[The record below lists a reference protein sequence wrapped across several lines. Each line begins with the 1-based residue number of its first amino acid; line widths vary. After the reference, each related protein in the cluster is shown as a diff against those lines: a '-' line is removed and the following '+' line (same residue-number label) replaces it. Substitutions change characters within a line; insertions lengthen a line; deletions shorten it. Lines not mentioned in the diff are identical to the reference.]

1 MSRDIYFYM
10 LLSVLLFVLLGIFFI
25 CKEKKISKE
34 IMILRKRY
42 YSDECKKNA
51 RKRKL
56 KKIQKIYGVCK
67 SVCLILPIFIF
78 LIIIIFISVKK
89 AIVRD
94 KIEAVVVDIGGEI
107 ARINL
112 LETFSGDQGIEETV
126 EELFSE
132 MPCWELYHD
141 NSKSG
146 EKKRQAYVDAV
157 SKKISDK
164 GNWISENYVV
174 IDPRGKNEREL
185 YDANKETLDE
195 MESKRVGEGCKLE
208 DVQQGKVPPL
218 HISGDTAKIEADMRW
233 QNYVIKPEVSMLQ
246 QASKASA
253 DAAIGFSEDSSLIEM
268 TVRYAVYAVNG
279 YLLLMRY
286 EIAGESK
293 ADCCFWIAKIFRI
306 LSDTLPEEWEGLV
319 EHCEMLSYAFC
330 EIGVSYLEQL
340 DEKNDHANELLRLH
354 DEMDARTQQ

>member
-1 MSRDIYFYM
+1 MSRDIHFYM
-10 LLSVLLFVLLGIFFI
+10 LLIGLLFVFLGIFFN
-25 CKEKKISKE
+25 CKGKKISQE

-56 KKIQKIYGVCK
+56 KKVQKIYGVCK
-67 SVCLILPIFIF
+67 RVCLILPIFIF
-78 LIIIIFISVKK
+78 LIIIIFINVNK
-89 AIVRD
+89 AIMRN
-94 KIEAVVVDIGGEI
+94 KIEAVVVDTGGEI

-126 EELFSE
+126 EERFSA

-164 GNWISENYVV
+164 ENWILENYVV
-174 IDPRGKNEREL
+174 TDPRGKNEREL
-185 YDANKETLDE
+185 YDANKKTLDE
-195 MESKRVGEGCKLE
+195 MELERAGESKLE

-218 HISGDTAKIEADMRW
+218 PISGDTAKTEADMRW
-233 QNYVIKPEVSMLQ
+233 QNYVIKQEVSMLQ

-253 DAAIGFSEDSSLIEM
+253 DAAIGFSKDSSLIEM
-268 TVRYAVYAVNG
+268 TVQYAVYAVNG

-286 EIAGESK
+286 KIAGESK

-306 LSDTLPEEWEGLV
+306 LSDTLPEEWGGLV

-330 EIGVSYLEQL
+330 EIGVSYLETL
-340 DEKNDHANELLRLH
+340 DEKNDHANELLKLY